1 MKLTEQHIFKG
12 YWWLPENPDNK
23 VAGVLTYTPGENIVL
38 ELIGAFE
45 KEDGSFKNVL
55 DSGDRKVPL
64 IYGIDSDSKEIS
76 LISCH
81 SRFSLNFSCPFPMVR
96 YTAQVMVYD
105 KHIKDLDEKC
115 QYTAHVRFP
124 ELSYWAPPCAIG
136 QEMEY
141 REKDKEWGDC
151 TFRLPKLDTE
161 KETICSIVCENGIG
175 ISIKRNNNYRADDLM
190 LKPDVEQYSYIE
202 IKKSCDDT
210 GLSIN
215 EIFHEIHKVGQF
227 LSLATKRNVRPES
240 IYLIDPDVRQD
251 YGEGKSYFFPI
262 YILRSQGIVP
272 NPSRL
277 SRNNFLFRYE
287 DLSDRLPS
295 ILAKWMSDTD
305 NLQPIKNHL
314 VDSLVYKPIV
324 GSVDFLQVIQAIEGV
339 WWRFKDDA
347 YRAAKGISKRKQ
359 TTLNT
364 ILKELLGSLS
374 DIPSI
379 VKLNLD
385 IEAVVDSR
393 NYYSHFV
400 DKSKKPKSLDGLALY
415 EQTKMLRKILL
426 CLVLE
431 LLGLS
436 HDEIEY
442 ILAG

>member
-1 MKLTEQHIFKG
+1 
-12 YWWLPENPDNK
+12 
-23 VAGVLTYTPGENIVL
+23 
-38 ELIGAFE
+38 
-45 KEDGSFKNVL
+45 
-55 DSGDRKVPL
+55 
-64 IYGIDSDSKEIS
+64 
-76 LISCH
+76 
-81 SRFSLNFSCPFPMVR
+81 
-96 YTAQVMVYD
+96 
-105 KHIKDLDEKC
+105 
-115 QYTAHVRFP
+115 
-124 ELSYWAPPCAIG
+124 
-136 QEMEY
+136 
-141 REKDKEWGDC
+141 
-151 TFRLPKLDTE
+151 
-161 KETICSIVCENGIG
+161 
-175 ISIKRNNNYRADDLM
+175 M
-190 LKPDVEQYSYIE
+190 LKPEVEQYSYIE
-202 IKKSCDDT
+202 IKKSCDDA

-215 EIFHEIHKVGQF
+215 EIFYEIHKVGQF

-262 YILRSQGIVP
+262 YILRNQEIAP

-347 YRAAKGISKRKQ
+347 YRAANGISRRKR
-359 TTLNT
+359 TSLNT
-364 ILKELLGSLS
+364 ILKELLGTLS
-374 DIPSI
+374 DIPS
-379 VKLNLD
+379 VTKLNLD

-400 DKSKKPKSLDGLALY
+400 HKSNKPKSLDGLALY

-436 HDEIEY
+436 HNEVGQ
-442 ILAG
+442 ILAGKRY